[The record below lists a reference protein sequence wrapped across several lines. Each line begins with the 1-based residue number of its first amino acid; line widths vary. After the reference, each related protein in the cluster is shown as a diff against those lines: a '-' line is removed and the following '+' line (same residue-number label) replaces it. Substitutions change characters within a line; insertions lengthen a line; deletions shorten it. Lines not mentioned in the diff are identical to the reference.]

1 MLAPDPS
8 RSSKASLIAL
18 LGAQTLVSFAAN
30 AAKTLVLALAL
41 VPGVLPAGAVD
52 EWLAALPVALAAPYV
67 LFSPFFAWCTDR
79 FSSRRVLAV
88 SILLL
93 VALLGLLVLALH
105 WRSVPLTVALFVAL
119 AVHSAL
125 VSPSKRSMLREVTPP
140 EHFGAAVLLMEMLT
154 IASIAAGAY
163 LGARALDL
171 AGVVGQVQ
179 LGWAAAERFGYLLPP
194 VAAVALAAFLPSRPT
209 AAKTAGA
216 PPPGLLTR
224 PINHLRE
231 LLRVPRL
238 RTTALGILYF
248 HMLGGALVLVLIDAG
263 RGWVAQHPGAT
274 SMPGLAATLLLFAGT
289 GALAGHLCA
298 GLVSRGRTEI
308 GLVPFGAAGMALA
321 AWWASANHLEA
332 PAFRPALLL
341 LGFSAGLFLAPLH
354 IYFLHRVSRPQRT
367 RMGGAL
373 NLFRGVGGI
382 AAGGLYYALAAGLH
396 WSLGEQLVALA
407 LGAGVCAVA
416 AVWLAPEHLMVLLF
430 RGLGKVLYRL
440 RIQGAE
446 NLPAGGA
453 LVVSNHISYVDA
465 LLLQVVFPR
474 KLWFFAVHG
483 RQRRGLPLWFY
494 RISGVIPL
502 SAARASEGL
511 RLAIRKM
518 KEGELVCVF
527 PEGQVSRTGALMEI
541 RKGFEALAR
550 RAAVPVVP
558 VFIDSLW
565 GSIFT
570 YANQKLIFK
579 LPERFPFSVLVQVG
593 QPLAY
598 STVNAVTARQ
608 ALLDLGERAYQQ
620 RDELR
625 RHLGYEVLRA
635 LARHPWKVVLVDRT
649 AERREV
655 TAGTLLAAAAT
666 YAAVLRREV
675 PERRVGIVLPPG
687 AGGYIANLAV
697 VLAGKIPVNLNF
709 TAGVAAIESSLR
721 LGEVRTIVSAEAVRA
736 KLPQF
741 PWPERTRDLRV
752 DLAARGKARVLARL
766 ILIWLLPS
774 RLLALLWRVPRVG
787 DRAEAGLLFT
797 SGSSGEPKG
806 VPLTHRNILAN
817 CAQISATGVLPKR
830 ETLMACLPIFHSF
843 GFTVTMWY
851 ALMRGLRTVTLPTP
865 LDAKRNIDAIE
876 QEQVTVFVG
885 TPTFIRP
892 MLKRAEPAQL
902 RSLRFMVSGAEK
914 LPVDLYE
921 FCLQRFGFP
930 ILQGYGL
937 TETTPVTNVNLPEP
951 RNLPAGVRPQEGHR
965 LGSVGRLLPGITA
978 RIVHPETGA
987 TLPPDKTGI
996 IWFRGP
1002 NVFGG
1007 YLKDPVRNAETLR
1020 DGWFVTGDLG
1030 RFDED
1035 GFLYIEGRLS
1045 RFSKVGG
1052 EMVPHLTIEQK
1063 IVEVFALEAADAP
1076 KVVVLG
1082 VPDAAKGEILVLLT
1096 TEPIEA
1102 AQLREKLTAAGLP
1115 NLWIPK
1121 AVHRLDR
1128 IPVLGSG
1135 KCDLRGCR
1143 DLAAR
1148 GGEPTA

>member
-1 MLAPDPS
+1 MPASDS
-8 RSSKASLIAL
+8 YRSPKASLTAL
-18 LGAQTLVSFAAN
+18 LSAQTLVSFAAN
-30 AAKTLVLALAL
+30 AAKAAILALAL

-52 EWLAALPVALAAPYV
+52 EWMALLPVALAAPYV
-67 LFSPFFAWCTDR
+67 LFSPLFAWCADR
-79 FSSRRVLAV
+79 YSSRSVL
-88 SILLL
+88 SIAIVAL
-93 VALLGLLVLALH
+93 VTLLGLLVLALH
-105 WRSVPLTVALFVAL
+105 LRSVPFTVAVFLLL

-125 VSPSKRSMLREVTPP
+125 VSPSKRTMLREVTPP
-140 EHFGAAVLLMEMLT
+140 EKFGAAVLLQEILT
-154 IASIAAGAY
+154 IAAIASGAY
-163 LGARALDL
+163 VGARAIEVASLR
-171 AGVVGQVQ
+171 GEVG
-179 LGWAAAERFGYLLPP
+179 LGWVGAERLAYLLP
-194 VAAVALAAFLPSRPT
+194 VIGGVALLAFLPARPT
-209 AAKTAGA
+209 AAKTSGA
-216 PPPGLLTR
+216 PPPGILTR
-224 PINHLRE
+224 PMNHLVE

-238 RTTALGILYF
+238 RNTALGVLWF
-248 HMLGGALVLVLIDAG
+248 HALGGAFVLVLIDAG
-263 RGWVAQHPGAT
+263 RAWAALNPGAASIT
-274 SMPGLAATLLLFAGT
+274 GLAATLMLFTGA
-289 GALAGHLCA
+289 GALAGHFLA
-298 GLVSRGRTEI
+298 GVVSRGRTEI
-308 GLVPFGAAGMALA
+308 GLVSFGAAGMALA
-321 AWWASANHLEA
+321 AWWASANPLDA

-341 LGFSAGLFLAPLH
+341 AGCSAGLFLAPLH

-373 NLFRGVGGI
+373 NLFRGLGGI
-382 AAGGLYYALAAGLH
+382 ASGGLYYAMAALLQ
-396 WSLGEQLVALA
+396 WTPSEQFAALA
-407 LGAGVCAVA
+407 LVAAVGAVA
-416 AVWLAPEHLMVLLF
+416 AVWIAPEHLMLLLF
-430 RGLGKVLYRL
+430 RGLGRALYRL
-440 RIQGAE
+440 RVEGLE

-465 LLLQVVFPR
+465 LILQVVFPR
-474 KLWFFAVHG
+474 KLWFLAIHG
-483 RQRRGLPLWFY
+483 HRRRGLPLWFY

-527 PEGQVSRTGALMEI
+527 PEGQVSRTGALMEV
-541 RKGFEALAR
+541 RKGFETLAK

-579 LPERFPFSVLVQVG
+579 LPEQFPFSVLVKVG
-593 QPLAY
+593 APLPHA
-598 STVNAVTARQ
+598 TVNPVLARQ

-620 RDELR
+620 RGEVKR
-625 RHLGYEVLRA
+625 NLGYELLRA
-635 LARHPWKVVLVDRT
+635 LARHPWKVVLIDRT
-649 AERREV
+649 AERREMS
-655 TAGTLLAAAAT
+655 AGMLLAAAAT
-666 YAAVLRREV
+666 YAQFLRRHV

-687 AGGYIANLAV
+687 IGGYIANLAV

-709 TAGVAAIESSLR
+709 TAGPTAIEASLR
-721 LGEVRTIVSAEAVRA
+721 LGEVRTVISAEAVRA

-741 PWPERTRDLRV
+741 PWPAATRDLRV
-752 DLAARGKARVLARL
+752 DLTACGKPAVVARL
-766 ILIWLLPS
+766 ALIWLLPS
-774 RLLALLWRVPRVG
+774 RVLRLLWRVPRVG
-787 DRAEAGLLFT
+787 DHAEAALLFT

-817 CAQISATGVLPKR
+817 CAQISATGVLPKH
-830 ETLMACLPIFHSF
+830 ETLLACLPIFHSF

-851 ALMRGLRTVTLPTP
+851 TLMRGLRTVTLPTP
-865 LDAKRNIDAIE
+865 LDPKRNIDAIE
-876 QEQVTVFVG
+876 QERVTVFVG

-902 RSLRFMVSGAEK
+902 KSLRFMVAGAEK
-914 LPVDLYE
+914 LPIDLYE
-921 FCLQRFGFP
+921 HCLQRFGLP

-951 RNLPAGVRPQEGHR
+951 RDLPKGVRPQEGHR

-978 RIVHPETGA
+978 RIVHAETGEI
-987 TLPPDKTGI
+987 LPPDRTGV

-1002 NVFGG
+1002 NIFGG
-1007 YLKDPVRNAETLR
+1007 YLKDPVRNAETIR

-1030 RFDED
+1030 RFDDD

-1063 IVEVFALEAADAP
+1063 IVELFALEAAEAP

-1082 VPDAAKGEILVLLT
+1082 VPDAAKGETLVLLT
-1096 TEPIEA
+1096 TEPITA
-1102 AQLREKLTAAGLP
+1102 AQLREKLTAAAVP

-1121 AVHRLDR
+1121 IVHRLDH

-1143 DLAAR
+1143 ELAAKPAA
-1148 GGEPTA
+1148 E

>member
-1 MLAPDPS
+1 MRETEKNRTSP
-8 RSSKASLIAL
+8 ASLIAL
-18 LGAQTLVSFAAN
+18 LVAQTLVSFAAN
-30 AAKTLVLALAL
+30 TGKMLALALAL
-41 VPGVLPAGAVD
+41 VPGVLPARAVD
-52 EWLAALPVALAAPYV
+52 EWLAVLPVALALPYV
-67 LFSPFFAWCTDR
+67 FLSPLFAWFADR
-79 FSSRRVLAV
+79 FSTRTVLSV

-93 VALLGLLVLALH
+93 VVLLAGLAVALH
-105 WRSVPLTVALFVAL
+105 ERSVLLTVIVFVLL
-119 AVHSAL
+119 AAHSAL
-125 VSPSKRSMLREVTPP
+125 VSPSKRAMLREVTVP
-140 EHFGAAVLLMEMLT
+140 EKFGAAVLLLEMLT
-154 IASIAAGAY
+154 IGAIAAGAY
-163 LGARALDL
+163 LGARAVDG
-171 AGVVGQVQ
+171 AAVSGDVG
-179 LGWAAAERFGYLLPP
+179 LGWETAERLARLLPI
-194 VAAVALAAFLPSRPT
+194 VAALALVAFMPARHTAKSAAGR
-209 AAKTAGA
+209 
-216 PPPGLLTR
+216 PPPELLTR
-224 PINHLRE
+224 PINHLLE
-231 LLRVPRL
+231 LLRVARL
-238 RTTALGILYF
+238 RTTALGILFF
-248 HMLGGALVLVLIDAG
+248 HMLGGALVLVLITAA
-263 RGWVAQHPGAT
+263 RGWAAQHPGTA
-274 SMPGLAATLLLFAGT
+274 SMTGLAATLMLFAGL
-289 GALAGHLCA
+289 GALVGNFVA

-321 AWWASANHLEA
+321 AWWASANPLDA
-332 PAFRPALLL
+332 PAFQPALVL
-341 LGFSAGLFLAPLH
+341 LGFSAGLYLAPLH
-354 IYFLHRVSRPQRT
+354 IYFQHRVSRPRRT

-382 AAGGLYYALAAGLH
+382 AAGGLYYLMEAGLH
-396 WSLGEQLVALA
+396 WPLSWQLATLA
-407 LGAGVCAVA
+407 GASGVVAVA
-416 AVWLAPEHLMVLLF
+416 SVWLAPEHLMVLVF
-430 RGLGKVLYRL
+430 RGLARVVYRL
-440 RIQGAE
+440 RIQGVE

-465 LLLQVVFPR
+465 LILQVVFPR

-483 RQRRGLPLWFY
+483 RQRHGLPLWFY

-502 SAARASEGL
+502 SSARATEGL

-518 KEGELVCVF
+518 KAGELVCVF

-541 RKGFEALAR
+541 RKGFETLAR

-570 YANQKLIFK
+570 YANQKLILK

-593 QPLAY
+593 PPLSHA
-598 STVNAVTARQ
+598 TVNTVLARQ

-620 RDELR
+620 REELR
-625 RHLGYEVLRA
+625 RHLGYEALRA
-635 LARHPWKVVLVDRT
+635 LARHPWKVVLIDRT
-649 AERREV
+649 AERKEV
-655 TAGTLLAAAAT
+655 SAGMLLAAAAT
-666 YAAVLRREV
+666 YATVLRREV

-709 TAGVAAIESSLR
+709 TAGPGAIESSLR
-721 LGEVRTIVSAEAVRA
+721 LGEVRTVISAEAVRA

-741 PWPERTRDLRV
+741 PWPEKTRDMRA
-752 DLAARGKARVLARL
+752 DLTSCGKAAVVARL
-766 ILIWLLPS
+766 VAVWLLPS
-774 RLLALLWRVPRVG
+774 RLLALLWRVPRAG
-787 DRAEAGLLFT
+787 DYAEAALLFT

-806 VPLTHRNILAN
+806 VPLSHRNILSN
-817 CAQISATGVLPKR
+817 CAQISATGILPKK
-830 ETLMACLPIFHSF
+830 ETLLACLPIFHSF
-843 GFTVTMWY
+843 GFTVTLWY
-851 ALMRGLRTVTLPTP
+851 ALLRGLRIVTLPTP
-865 LDAKRNIDAIE
+865 LDPKRNIDAIE
-876 QEQVTVFVG
+876 QEQATVFVG

-892 MLKRAEPAQL
+892 LLKRAEPAQL

-921 FCLQRFGFP
+921 SCLQRFGFP

-951 RNLPAGVRPQEGHR
+951 RGLPPGVKPQQGQR
-965 LGSVGRLLPGITA
+965 LGSVGLLMPGITA

-987 TLPPDKTGI
+987 TLPPDQTGI

-1020 DGWFVTGDLG
+1020 DGWFITGDLG
-1030 RFDED
+1030 RFDDD
-1035 GFLYIEGRLS
+1035 GFLFIEGRLS

-1063 IVEVFALEAADAP
+1063 IVEVFGLEAAEAP

-1082 VPDAAKGEILVLLT
+1082 VPDAAKGETLVLLT
-1096 TEPIEA
+1096 TEA
-1102 AQLREKLTAAGLP
+1102 VDVAQLREKLTAAGLP

-1121 AVHRLDR
+1121 VVHRLDR

-1143 DLAAR
+1143 ELAAK
-1148 GGEPTA
+1148 PAA